1 MLVCHTYKK
10 LIPFR
15 LAIHV
20 MTQIEQCGL
29 QKQWTW
35 EPMMGES
42 LILALVDN
50 NDVRLLTLSYPSLHL
65 TGYLLL
71 FFTVLIIGCAASWE
85 SHFGTCIPSTGF
97 DFWLQFLCSSASSL
111 SAIFLGLRYA
121 VQLVKFHTSLRVRHL
136 SSLSFVGT

>member
-10 LIPFR
+10 LILFR

-65 TGYLLL
+65 TGYYYYLLYL
-71 FFTVLIIGCAASWE
+71 L
-85 SHFGTCIPSTGF
+85 
-97 DFWLQFLCSSASSL
+97 
-111 SAIFLGLRYA
+111 
-121 VQLVKFHTSLRVRHL
+121 
-136 SSLSFVGT
+136 